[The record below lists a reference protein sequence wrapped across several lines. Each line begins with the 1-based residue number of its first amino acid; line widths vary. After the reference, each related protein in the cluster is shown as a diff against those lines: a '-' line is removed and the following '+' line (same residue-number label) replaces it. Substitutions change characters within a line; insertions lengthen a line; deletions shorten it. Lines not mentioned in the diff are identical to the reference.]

1 MTLVLAFITSHLG
14 WLVGGVALIAAFF
27 TGHKV
32 ASSAADGKVQAA
44 QKETSDAKGEAA
56 IAKATVVAVSSADD
70 AKSAAQAVPD
80 ADLDQALKDR
90 GALRD

>member
-1 MTLVLAFITSHLG
+1 MTLVIAFLAAHVG
-14 WLVGGVALIAAFF
+14 WLVGGVALITAFF

-56 IAKATVVAVSSADD
+56 IAKAAVVAVSSADD

-80 ADLDQALKDR
+80 ADLDQAGRDR
-90 GALRD
+90 GILRD